1 MDLFR
6 LLLPPSLALASH
18 MFVMASGCSGSV
30 TEIPEP
36 SVPDRTEPTIPQALS
51 DDRVL
56 IDVEDP
62 PGTPS
67 ASHFKGNAALPEA
80 VEESPSSPDL
90 DSDDTSH
97 TLQIDVDAPFY
108 ERNKMEKRLEPARD
122 RPPVD
127 CAPVDRLVYYLRGS
141 QGICGPV
148 VRLSISADGN
158 LVLERSQG
166 EEEESGGCA
175 QPMRG
180 TKIIDAAR
188 ASGLIRDA
196 CAEYNE
202 AYSASPKVGCARES
216 RRFYFFD
223 DSTKLFDTMT
233 LPCADGPMKESTARM
248 ATLLEEFE

>member
-6 LLLPPSLALASH
+6 LLLPPSLILASH
-18 MFVMASGCSGSV
+18 LFVMASGCSGSV
-30 TEIPEP
+30 TEIPES
-36 SVPDRTEPTIPQALS
+36 SVPERTEPATPRALS
-51 DDRVL
+51 DDQVL
-56 IDVEDP
+56 IDEEEP
-62 PGTPS
+62 P
-67 ASHFKGNAALPEA
+67 ASHAEGNAPLPEA

-90 DSDDTSH
+90 GSDNTAP
-97 TLQIDVDAPFY
+97 TLQIAVDAPFY
-108 ERNKMEKRLEPARD
+108 ERNKMEKRLKPVHD
-122 RPPVD
+122 QPPVD

-141 QGICGPV
+141 HGICGPV
-148 VRLSISADGN
+148 VRLSISADGK

-188 ASGLIRDA
+188 ASSLIKDT

-248 ATLLEEFE
+248 TTLLEELE